1 MKTAAEMFEDFKTLA
16 SEERTVLFQLIRNAL
31 YPNAEVPLETIMQ
44 ELRDARF
51 SKGFICPHCESKSV
65 KRHGFYDGRQR
76 YKCKDC
82 NKTFSDTTNTVI
94 TGTHYPDKWLAY
106 VECMLQGMSLR
117 KIAEQL
123 KIHVSTAFF
132 WRHKILLA
140 LMREPSESLKGI
152 IEADET
158 YMLES
163 LKGKNRVKKL
173 GTRKA
178 RNRGGVSQFRGI
190 SREQVCIL
198 VAVDRNGEIVSQVAG
213 YGRISSMEIEGV
225 IGDYLKDATCICTD
239 AGKNFITY
247 AKEKELEHYVLN
259 ARKGERVKGIYHIQ
273 HVNNYHK
280 RWKDWMAKFQGVAT
294 KYLNHYLE
302 YFRYLERFKSM
313 GAKRMKQDML
323 VRAFVHSNHCSVE
336 YLRTI

>member
-1 MKTAAEMFEDFKTLA
+1 MQTFVRMKIGVHEYENSREMFEAFKILA
-16 SEERTVLFQLIRNAL
+16 SEERKALFQLIQNAL
-31 YPNAEVPLETIMQ
+31 YPNTELPLDMVMQ

-51 SKGFICPHCESKSV
+51 SKGFVCPHCASKAI
-65 KRHGFYDGRQR
+65 KRHGFFNERQR

-140 LMREPSESLKGI
+140 LMREPCKSLKGI

-158 YMLES
+158 YMIES
-163 LKGKNRVKKL
+163 LKSKNRVKKL

-178 RNRGGVSQFRGI
+178 RKRGGVSQYRGI

-198 VAVDRNGEIVSQVAG
+198 VAVDRN
-213 YGRISSMEIEGV
+213 
-225 IGDYLKDATCICTD
+225 
-239 AGKNFITY
+239 
-247 AKEKELEHYVLN
+247 
-259 ARKGERVKGIYHIQ
+259 GERVKGIYHIQ

-280 RWKDWMAKFQGVAT
+280 RWKDWMAKFQGVST
-294 KYLNHYLE
+294 KYLNHYWE

-313 GAKRMKQDML
+313 GTNRMKQDML
-323 VRAFVHSNHCSVE
+323 IRAFVHSNHVPVE
-336 YLRTI
+336 YLKTV